1 MVFHRRYAIIFI
13 DNEEESVMNQNNEL
27 TEYQKGKISVAELLY
42 LLYFTVMFGARAI
55 GLFEGMLIYNISLV
69 IGMLLFAVKVMMTE
83 HTLLEYLVMGS
94 MLLLSLL
101 VYYNTGEKGLLLYF
115 TMMLGMKC
123 VSLRRVFKLATVV
136 LSVSFT
142 VLVFLSV
149 TGLKEDI
156 IYIKERA
163 GFGNVIRHSLWYPYP
178 NTLFTT
184 YIILMVLIMYML
196 GKQTTKNLL
205 LSSLFLFI
213 GAVYIFI
220 YSCSNTGLIVSV
232 FYLLAN
238 LYLQLRPKLSKLE
251 KTGIFLVYPVCLIFS
266 IAGPLIT
273 KGSLFALF
281 DKVLHNRWAYS
292 LYYLTNEPIT
302 LFGVRFGETPNDNY
316 MIDSSFLYSFLQ
328 IGVVACVIIT
338 LLNLGMILEYVR
350 KEKKIELA
358 IIVSFCVLGLSDP
371 FLYNLSYKN
380 LLFLFIGALFY
391 EKLQE
396 AQTKELGMFNRKIR
410 WFSVGKKELV
420 LQNGLYRSI
429 CQKCKAAGTKI
440 TKNSLVVSGIYLL
453 SMAVITGGVYLASW
467 AGYIVDKVDQVD
479 EWEYVRGGLSLGV
492 FIGAAV
498 TGMILF
504 VMKRP
509 GTKADKRSE

>member
-1 MVFHRRYAIIFI
+1 
-13 DNEEESVMNQNNEL
+13 MNQNNEL
-27 TEYQKGKISVAELLY
+27 TEYQKEKISVAEFVY
-42 LLYFTVMFGARAI
+42 LLYFMVMFGARAV
-55 GLFEGMLIYNISLV
+55 GLFEGMLVYNISLV
-69 IGMLLFAVKVMMTE
+69 IGMLLFALKVMMTK

-123 VSLRRVFKLATVV
+123 VSLQRVMKLATVILGV
-136 LSVSFT
+136 AFT

-163 GFGNVIRHSLWYPYP
+163 GFGKVIRHSLGYPYP

-266 IAGPLIT
+266 IAGPLVT

-292 LYYLTNEPIT
+292 LYYLTNEPIS

-328 IGVVACVIIT
+328 IGIVACVIIT
-338 LLNLGMILEYVR
+338 LLNLGMIWEYTR

-391 EKLQE
+391 EKLRE
-396 AQTKELGMFNRKIR
+396 ATSKELGIFNKEIQWFKVGSKEILTENGGYIAVSKKIGALR
-410 WFSVGKKELV
+410 TVISHNTLLSG
-420 LQNGLYRSI
+420 
-429 CQKCKAAGTKI
+429 
-440 TKNSLVVSGIYLL
+440 VVYLL
-453 SMAVITGGVYLASW
+453 SAALIMSCVYLTTFSSHV
-467 AGYIVDKVDQVD
+467 VDKVDQVE
-479 EWEYVRGGLSLGV
+479 EWEYVRGGLSLGLWGA
-492 FIGAAV
+492 IIPAAAV
-498 TGMILF
+498 LF
-504 VMKRP
+504 VL
-509 GTKADKRSE
+509 TKKGKRSSTGI